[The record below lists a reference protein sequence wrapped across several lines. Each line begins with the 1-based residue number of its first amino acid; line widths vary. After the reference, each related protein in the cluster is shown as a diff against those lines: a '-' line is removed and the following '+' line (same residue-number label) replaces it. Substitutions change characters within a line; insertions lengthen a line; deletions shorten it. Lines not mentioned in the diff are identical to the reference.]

1 MLMVVVGLVLLIAC
15 ANVGNLLLA
24 RASGRQREAALRL
37 AVGSSRWRLV
47 RQHLTES
54 LMLAL
59 LGGVVGLLTARW
71 AIDILIDQVD
81 RSLRTENLISRLT
94 GLFAVVAMLLASI
107 GIYGVMAY
115 GVAQRTNEIGIRMAL
130 GADRFHVVWMVLK
143 ETLLLVGIGMAAGV
157 AAAVASTR
165 LVTSML
171 YGLAATDPITI
182 AAAVAFLGL
191 VAALAGY
198 LPARRAS
205 RLDPL
210 TALRYE

>member
-1 MLMVVVGLVLLIAC
+1 MMVTPNYLDTLGAPIVLGRTLAPTDREESPRVAVVNEAF
-15 ANVGNLLLA
+15 A
-24 RASGRQREAALRL
+24 RHFFPGQSPLGKRFGTDGEE
-37 AVGSSRWRLV
+37 SSRDI
-47 RQHLTES
+47 EI
-54 LMLAL
+54 
-59 LGGVVGLLTARW
+59 VG
-71 AIDILIDQVD
+71 
-81 RSLRTENLISRLT
+81 
-94 GLFAVVAMLLASI
+94 VAMLLASI

-182 AAAVAFLGL
+182 AAAVTFLGL